1 MFSFLSCS
9 PVSESSWNLQSDART
24 PPEPPHALL
33 SGLGGAVFFTTG
45 HSMLF

>member
-9 PVSESSWNLQSDART
+9 PVSESSWNLQSDAP